1 MVKESN
7 LETHIELC
15 ALRYEGIEKKFNE
28 MEKRF
33 TKIEEGLEDIKT
45 ILGENKS
52 KNFATVVTTAG
63 TIIVAL
69 IGMLGYLILKT

>member
-1 MVKESN
+1 MVKETN

-15 ALRYEGIEKKFNE
+15 ALRYEGIEKKFVD

-33 TKIEEGLEDIKT
+33 NKIEQGLEDIKI

-52 KNFATVVTTAG
+52 KNFAAVITTAG

-69 IGMLGYLILKT
+69 IGMLGYLILKS